1 VQKQFNWV
9 NKGAKTPRFLKKLP
23 LFSFAGFAPLR
34 EIMYCSIIDFY
45 HFLNRQNFLNIQSGY

>member
-9 NKGAKTPRFLKKLP
+9 NKGAKTPRFLKNLS

-34 EIMYCSIIDFY
+34 EIMYCSIIDFCHKMQEIY
-45 HFLNRQNFLNIQSGY
+45 T